1 MTHGTCCHSTG
12 GRQGDEPGE
21 AEGLLR
27 MVAPPVG
34 WRGGSPEDDSASRQ
48 LRGPGVR
55 NPHRRG
61 RALRPSVSCP
71 AEAAGRTCWA
81 GVIALLPLYKYT
93 ERLLAAS
100 PPQKAAQRSQGKTSV
115 NCKSTASLHQRTEP
129 HGQPAPWELE
139 AQAGCREPR
148 RGQLP
153 GAGSR
158 GDTCTVTDD
167 SPQAGRGE
175 LDTLGHSLSSAS
187 PPGAPVGPRVRS

>member
-1 MTHGTCCHSTG
+1 MA
-12 GRQGDEPGE
+12 GRQPGRRQCE
-21 AEGLLR
+21 QAAEGTR
-27 MVAPPVG
+27 GQEPPQ
-34 WRGGSPEDDSASRQ
+34 A
-48 LRGPGVR
+48 
-55 NPHRRG
+55 
-61 RALRPSVSCP
+61 RARPP
-71 AEAAGRTCWA
+71 AERLLPSRGCGTHLCA